1 MRTFMMDSLPIRSP
15 LAFRTHF
22 SPEDI
27 LRDPKLAAAFALHG
41 LAPLSA
47 WDRFNADVLFA
58 CAFCWENMFAY
69 PPQTPL
75 DYFASRPAA
84 NCARSGS
91 GQRMLQLQSETPETV
106 SLLTSL
112 WNTACKINDTVPVRK
127 RIYCI
132 LAASYLLARTGPERR
147 PITPEAALEA
157 FRNESPAE
165 TERVITLDGGSEPL
179 SIPASRRPYTL
190 AVYPDAPVK
199 RGLSVRKVIAAPH
212 PLGGESVP
220 LSIDLLKNGRQSPST
235 GRVTILQGD
244 YRYFLLADG
253 VPVRVMPVAIENK
266 KEDWILRRDGNAI
279 GLYRKGNLVKR
290 APARD
295 VISICLDVLDRD
307 TAGWV
312 TVTSGRRVDYSGHPY
327 GYSVFGDWDPSDVLE
342 VAVSRGEWWILT
354 DDGAACS
361 RFRDPIAGVA
371 DLRSAIRK
379 TQK

>member
-41 LAPLSA
+41 LAPLSE

-69 PPQTPL
+69 PPQAPL
-75 DYFASRPAA
+75 DFFASRPAM

-91 GQRMLQLQSETPETV
+91 GERMLRLQSEAPETV

-112 WNTACKINDTVPVRK
+112 WNTACKVNDSVPVRK

-132 LAASYLLARTGPERR
+132 LAASYLLARTDPERH
-147 PITPEAALEA
+147 PITPEAALAA
-157 FRNESPAE
+157 FRNESPAK
-165 TERVITLDGGSEPL
+165 TESSLLTLDGGSEPL
-179 SIPASRRPYTL
+179 RIPASRRPYTL

-199 RGLSVRKVIAAPH
+199 RGLSVQKVIAAPH
-212 PLGGESVP
+212 PLGGSVP
-220 LSIDLLKNGRQSPST
+220 LVIDLLKNGRKDPT
-235 GRVTILQGD
+235 TARVKIPQGD

-253 VPVRVMPVAIENK
+253 VPVRVMPVTIKNGS
-266 KEDWILRRDGNAI
+266 WILSRSGNMI
-279 GLYRKGNLVKR
+279 RLFKGERLLKQ

-295 VISICLDVLDRD
+295 VISICLDILDAE
-307 TAGWV
+307 TAGWI
-312 TVTSGRRVDYSGHPY
+312 TVTSDRKVDYSGHPY
-327 GYSVFGDWDPSDVLE
+327 GYNAFGNWDPSNVLE
-342 VAVSRGEWWILT
+342 VAVDQGEWWILT
-354 DDGAACS
+354 DDGDACS
-361 RFRDPIAGVA
+361 RFGDPVAGVA

-379 TQK
+379 TYK